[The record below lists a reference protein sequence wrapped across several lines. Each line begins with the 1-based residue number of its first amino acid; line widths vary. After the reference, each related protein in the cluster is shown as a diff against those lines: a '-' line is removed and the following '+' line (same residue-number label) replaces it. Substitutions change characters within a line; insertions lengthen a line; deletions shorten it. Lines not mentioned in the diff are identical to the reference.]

1 MCHGKE
7 SEENRYFTLLIY
19 VYVYTKYLIKINS
32 YITFKVNTKLIHQCI
47 YVRKGEKMKLE
58 F

>member
-7 SEENRYFTLLIY
+7 SEENWYFTLLI
-19 VYVYTKYLIKINS
+19 YVYTKYLIKINS

-47 YVRKGEKMKLE
+47 YIRKGEKMKLE